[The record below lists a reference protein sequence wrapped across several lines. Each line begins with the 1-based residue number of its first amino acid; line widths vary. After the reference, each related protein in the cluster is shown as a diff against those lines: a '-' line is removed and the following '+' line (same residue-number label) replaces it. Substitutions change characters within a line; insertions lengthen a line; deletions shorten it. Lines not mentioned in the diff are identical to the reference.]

1 MKFTDKFF
9 FITFQNFKI
18 YLIPFINPLQWAME
32 NKSFLAISLIAV
44 LLISVVSFDDAFA
57 KDGTPKKEKT
67 FESECAKE
75 LDKKKL
81 NIHGLFC
88 QAIITLQG
96 LVADLDA
103 RITAL
108 EESSG
113 SAIPISLGTHSQI
126 IRNVNPCRDS
136 SDVRTEASQ
145 GLVLLSDGTVRVPNA
160 AGGFTSHGA
169 EYGSLPAGVWH
180 DIEGSWNFSE
190 RPDGCFTG
198 FPASSFE
205 FLDACA
211 VNGAGDMYCAK
222 GGSRDGVLITGSN
235 PWTFQGNALP

>member
-1 MKFTDKFF
+1 MRT
-9 FITFQNFKI
+9 
-18 YLIPFINPLQWAME
+18 
-32 NKSFLAISLIAV
+32 KSFLAISLIAV

-57 KDGTPKKEKT
+57 KDDTPKKEKT

-81 NIHGLFC
+81 NLHGLFC

-113 SAIPISLGTHSQI
+113 SGGSEIPISLGTHLPI
-126 IRNVNPCRDS
+126 IRNVNPCPDS
-136 SDVRTEASQ
+136 SDVHTEAKQ

-180 DIEGSWNFSE
+180 DIEGRWDFSE
-190 RPDGCFTG
+190 RPDGCFIG
-198 FPASSFE
+198 FPATSFE

-211 VNGAGDMYCAK
+211 VNVAGDMYCAK

-235 PWTFQGNALP
+235 PWTFQGNVLP